1 MQLVV
6 LALLTYVLCCG
17 VDASKQKTKSVT
29 TLIEAK
35 WEVTPLVL
43 EISEYLGD
51 ENADFLWEF
60 LDAISALHPSLAE
73 LESDRERYEK
83 ALDVAGQLRTPA
95 QISVLKLALSL
106 HIYSPKVEMY
116 SQMAIERGVAALGCP
131 IAADVG
137 GKLTCCVEELKKFI
151 TQTQGTDFSRVETFG
166 LDHHYPGSQNNS
178 ITVVLYGELGTPEFA
193 EFHYILKTY
202 AVKGDIDYVLRHY
215 IKERPN
221 KRVRLSGYGVELQ
234 IKSTE
239 YKVQDDT
246 QVKGDKTQDSSEQ
259 DDEDDEIEG
268 FNFSRLKTRGEESS
282 VQFLVSSEASFET
295 GVQLECV
302 RNCGNVLARAAYLEP
317 LVRVQ
322 WTAVGGPEFE
332 VQQLYPDKKGDLD
345 KLRLHLLESSN
356 EMAPLK
362 VWQVQELSLQ
372 AAERIMSSPKE
383 EALKVLT
390 NIAQNFPL
398 QARSLVRTVVKDELK
413 QEIKRNQEMFSSSL
427 NLQPTDTAL
436 FVNGMFFDLDVVDVI
451 SLLEVV
457 RQELRVMEGLHK
469 IGISDSHMSSLLAL
483 DFSSGSG
490 SSSSP
495 EYAIDIRDSAV
506 MWVNDIEHDKQ
517 YRRWSD
523 SLMELLRPTFPGMLR
538 SVRRNL
544 YNLVI
549 LANPAKK
556 EARPLLKLAE
566 SFYVHTAPLRI
577 GLVFAVNSDQS
588 VSGKMDAGV
597 AMLNAFNYVS
607 DVKDAYHGLAFI
619 TDVYATIKED
629 RDVTVEDVMSLLNVK
644 YRSADVEE
652 IFGEDSEY
660 DTGRR
665 LARDF
670 VERSGFRKMPQ
681 ALLNGIPISEKHLN
695 GEDFEEA
702 VLSEIMNQT
711 PVFQKAVYKGD
722 FTDGDN
728 ALDYI
733 MNQPNVMPRLNDRVL
748 NQDKSQYLDMS
759 GSALSEEIPLTLKSF
774 SNLSPRDKTA
784 TVISRGVQYFM
795 KKQQS
800 ESTPHIVTH
809 WIVTDLGTAEGRQ
822 LLTHALD
829 QMRSSGSIRVGVLLN
844 PSSTGN
850 FQQLDRYIL
859 AAPKVLQPGHA
870 NQFMNKILSDDNL
883 VNAINSEGG
892 KDPKEIYMS
901 GVDLTGLSEALQE
914 DTSEILRIQQTYC
927 QQVLNIPPG
936 GRAIVTNGRVLG
948 PLEDS
953 EKFTLDDFSLLERY
967 SMNSYGDKIL
977 QTLKKKRLDDDD
989 DDDDSDEALKNSDVL
1004 MQAMALVVSRPQS
1017 RSRFEIP
1024 VHSDIH
1030 SVVKL
1035 PPHNISEP
1043 AFDIAVIV
1051 DPVSR
1056 GAQRVGPILSVLQE
1070 VLNCHIK
1077 VYLNCVEKNS
1087 DMPLKSFYR
1096 FVLEPEIHFTSD
1108 GRQTSG
1114 PMARFANMPTS
1125 PLLTQ
1130 NMQVP
1135 ENWLVESV
1143 RSPYDLDNIRL
1154 EDVDSVVHSATRI
1167 QTRIWTRTACK
1178 QSSLQWYQQF
1188 KDTGCMCKGK
1198 STGRPT
1204 VERVRESFVHSP
1216 QKSTAHGSRKIGIP
1230 QQTVEELKFKPYRL
1244 QLLQH
1249 LKAED
1254 YGRHLQFCTTMQEAM
1269 EDEDFTSKLIFS
1281 DECTFHLSGVVNLHN
1296 TKMYGPFFSCENT
1309 YGYILPRYVDFVF
1322 VSTTNRR
1329 FRQFCLPTNGAP
1341 PHWMLAVSEYLNHEL
1356 PNRWIGRIGADDQ
1369 ALFPW
1374 PTRSPDL
1381 TPCDFYLWGYIK
1393 DRVYVPPLPQT
1404 LVQLR
1409 ERISNAVMA
1418 IDWTILHNVEF
1429 ELEYLLLEG
1438 HCFEA
1443 TMGNPPR
1450 GLQITLGTE
1459 TQPVV
1464 VDTIVM
1470 ANLGYFQLKANP
1482 GAWLLRLRQ
1491 GRSADI
1497 FDIVSHDGSDTP
1509 ANSTDIKVLISS
1521 FRSHVLKLKVAKKPD
1536 KMHMDLLSDD
1546 SDPNSGIWNSITSTF
1561 GGSKTNEEDG
1571 EEKLNIFSLASGHL
1585 YERFLRIM
1593 MLSVLKNTNTPVKFW
1608 FLKNYLSPTFKDFLP
1623 HMAKDY
1629 GFEYE
1634 LVQYKW
1640 PRWLHQQTEKQRII
1654 WGYKILFLDVLFPLD
1669 VKKIIFVDADQVVR
1683 ADMKE
1688 LRDLDLGGAPYGYTP
1703 FCDSRTEMDGFR
1715 FWKQGYW
1722 RNHLQGRRYHIS
1734 ALYIVDLRRFR
1745 RIAAGDRLRG
1755 QYQALSQD
1763 PNSLSNL
1770 DQDLPN
1776 NMIHQ
1781 VAIKSLPQEWLWCET
1796 WCDDASKQY
1805 AKTIDLCN
1813 NPLTKEAK
1821 LTAAMRIVSEWK
1833 DYDLEI
1839 KNLQNKIDRNEI
1851 REESSSKQERNTEW
1865 KADDHEAH
1873 SEL

>member
-1 MQLVV
+1 V
-6 LALLTYVLCCG
+6 LALVLHVLYG
-17 VDASKQKTKSVT
+17 AAGGASKQKAKSVT

-43 EISEYLGD
+43 EIAEYLRD
-51 ENADFLWEF
+51 ENEYFLWEF
-60 LDAISALHPSLAE
+60 VDGVSALHPPLAD
-73 LESDRERYEK
+73 LDSDRTQYES
-83 ALDVAGQLRTPA
+83 ALNVSELLITPA
-95 QISVLKLALSL
+95 QVSVLKLALSL

-116 SQMAIERGVAALGCP
+116 SQMALERGVFALSCP
-131 IAADVG
+131 VIADVA
-137 GKLTCCVEELKKFI
+137 GKLTCCVEEMKKLI
-151 TQTQGTDFSRVETFG
+151 AQTQGGDQSHVETFG
-166 LDHHYPGSQNNS
+166 LDHHYPESENNS
-178 ITVVLYGELGTPEFA
+178 VTVVLYGELGTQEFA
-193 EFHYILKTY
+193 EFHQVLKYY

-215 IKERPN
+215 IKEHPKR
-221 KRVRLSGYGVELQ
+221 RVRLSGYGVELQ

-239 YKVQDDT
+239 YKAQDDT
-246 QVKGDKTQDSSEQ
+246 EVKGDRTQDNFEQ
-259 DDEDDEIEG
+259 EDEDDEIEG
-268 FNFSRLKTRGEESS
+268 FNFSRLKHI
-282 VQFLVSSEASFET
+282 
-295 GVQLECV
+295 
-302 RNCGNVLARAAYLEP
+302 
-317 LVRVQ
+317 
-322 WTAVGGPEFE
+322 
-332 VQQLYPDKKGDLD
+332 YPDKKENLD
-345 KLRLHLLESSN
+345 KLRLHLLESTN

-413 QEIKRNQEMFSSSL
+413 QEIKRNQELFSSSL

-469 IGISDSHMSSLLAL
+469 IGISDSLMSSLLAL
-483 DFSSGSG
+483 DFSGSG
-490 SSSSP
+490 SSSNS

-538 SVRRNL
+538 SIRRNL

-566 SFYVHTAPLRI
+566 SFYVHAAPLRM
-577 GLVFAVNSDQS
+577 GLVFAVNPDQS
-588 VSGKMDAGV
+588 VTGNMDAGV
-597 AMLNAFNYVS
+597 ALLNAFNYVS
-607 DVKDAYHGLAFI
+607 EVKDAYSGLAFI
-619 TDVYATIKED
+619 TDVYAAIKED
-629 RDVTVEDVMSLLNVK
+629 RDVMADDVISLLSTK
-644 YRSADVEE
+644 YRSADVED
-652 IFGEDSEY
+652 IFGEDSAY

-695 GEDFEEA
+695 AEDFEEA

-711 PVFQKAVYKGD
+711 PLFQKAVYKGD

-733 MNQPNVMPRLNDRVL
+733 MNQPNVMPRLNDRIL
-748 NQDKSQYLDMS
+748 NQDKHQYLDMT
-759 GSALSEEIPLTLKSF
+759 GAPLAGEIPLTLESF
-774 SNLSPRDKTA
+774 SGLSSRDKTA
-784 TVISRGVQYFM
+784 TIISRGVEYFV
-795 KKQQS
+795 KKQNVDTTVT
-800 ESTPHIVTH
+800 TPHTITH
-809 WIVTDLGTAEGRQ
+809 WIVTDLQTTSGRQ
-822 LLTHALD
+822 LLAHALD

-844 PSSTGN
+844 PSSVGQ
-850 FQQLDRYIL
+850 FQPLDRLVL
-859 AAPKVLQPGHA
+859 AAPRVLQPSHA
-870 NQFMNKILSDDNL
+870 VQVVNTILLDDS
-883 VNAINSEGG
+883 VVEAINSGQ
-892 KDPKEIYMS
+892 KDLSSISIP
-901 GVDLTGLSEALQE
+901 GVDLTEL
-914 DTSEILRIQQTYC
+914 SEILIQVSIETLKVQQLYC
-927 QQVLNIPPG
+927 RHVLNVPAG
-936 GRAIVTNGRVLG
+936 SMAIVTNGRILG
-948 PLEDS
+948 PLEET
-953 EKFTLDDFSLLERY
+953 EKFTLDDFSLLERF
-967 SMNSYGDKIL
+967 SLNSYGDKII
-977 QTLKKKRLDDDD
+977 QTFRKKTADGG
-989 DDDDSDEALKNSDVL
+989 DDSGNVLKDSNML
-1004 MQAMALVVSRPQS
+1004 MQAVALLVSRPQS
-1017 RSRFEIP
+1017 RNRFEIP
-1024 VHSDIH
+1024 VHTDIH

-1035 PPHNISEP
+1035 PPHNVSEP

-1056 GAQRVGPILSVLQE
+1056 GAQKVGPILSVLQE

-1143 RSPYDLDNIRL
+1143 RSVYDLDNIRL
-1154 EDVDSVVHSATRI
+1154 EDVDSVVHS
-1167 QTRIWTRTACK
+1167 
-1178 QSSLQWYQQF
+1178 
-1188 KDTGCMCKGK
+1188 
-1198 STGRPT
+1198 
-1204 VERVRESFVHSP
+1204 
-1216 QKSTAHGSRKIGIP
+1216 
-1230 QQTVEELKFKPYRL
+1230 
-1244 QLLQH
+1244 
-1249 LKAED
+1249 
-1254 YGRHLQFCTTMQEAM
+1254 
-1269 EDEDFTSKLIFS
+1269 
-1281 DECTFHLSGVVNLHN
+1281 
-1296 TKMYGPFFSCENT
+1296 
-1309 YGYILPRYVDFVF
+1309 
-1322 VSTTNRR
+1322 
-1329 FRQFCLPTNGAP
+1329 
-1341 PHWMLAVSEYLNHEL
+1341 
-1356 PNRWIGRIGADDQ
+1356 
-1369 ALFPW
+1369 
-1374 PTRSPDL
+1374 
-1381 TPCDFYLWGYIK
+1381 
-1393 DRVYVPPLPQT
+1393 
-1404 LVQLR
+1404 
-1409 ERISNAVMA
+1409 
-1418 IDWTILHNVEF
+1418 EF

-1438 HCFEA
+1438 HCFE
-1443 TMGNPPR
+1443 TTIGNPPR

-1497 FDIVSHDGSDTP
+1497 FDIVSHEGSDTP

-1536 KMHMDLLSDD
+1536 KMHMDLLSED
-1546 SDPNSGIWNSITSTF
+1546 SDPNFGIWNSITSTF
-1561 GGSKTNEEDG
+1561 SGSKTTDEDG
-1571 EEKLNIFSLASGHL
+1571 DERINIFSVASGHL

-1593 MLSVLKNTNTPVKFW
+1593 MLSVLKHTSTPVKFW
-1608 FLKNYLSPTFKDFLP
+1608 FLKNYLSPTLKDFLP
-1623 HMAKDY
+1623 HMAKEY

-1669 VKKIIFVDADQVVR
+1669 VRKIIFVDADQVVR
-1683 ADMKE
+1683 ADMRE

-1734 ALYIVDLRRFR
+1734 ALYVVDLRRFR

-1839 KNLQNKIDRNEI
+1839 KKVQNKVNRNQTD
-1851 REESSSKQERNTEW
+1851 EEEGDLKSGESTVWR
-1865 KADDHEAH
+1865 ADDHEQH
-1873 SEL
+1873 IEL

>member
-1 MQLVV
+1 MQFLVI
-6 LALLTYVLCCG
+6 ALLVHVLCG
-17 VDASKQKTKSVT
+17 AAGGASKQKTKSVT

-43 EISEYLGD
+43 EIAEYLRD
-51 ENADFLWEF
+51 ENENFLWEF
-60 LDAISALHPSLAE
+60 VDGICALHPPIAD
-73 LESDRERYEK
+73 LESERAKYDN
-83 ALDVAGQLRTPA
+83 ALDVAGLLMTPA
-95 QISVLKLALSL
+95 QVSVLKLALSL

-116 SQMAIERGVAALGCP
+116 SQMAIEHGVSALSCP
-131 IAADVG
+131 VVADVA
-137 GKLTCCVEELKKFI
+137 GKLTCCVEEMKKFVSEK
-151 TQTQGTDFSRVETFG
+151 QGDDQSRVETFG
-166 LDHHYPGSQNNS
+166 LDHHYPGSQNNTL
-178 ITVVLYGELGTPEFA
+178 TVVLYGELGTQEFA
-193 EFHYILKTY
+193 EFHQVLKTY

-221 KRVRLSGYGVELQ
+221 RRVRLSGYGVELQ

-246 QVKGDKTQDSSEQ
+246 EVKGDKTQDSYEQ

-268 FNFSRLKTRGEESS
+268 FNFSRLKH
-282 VQFLVSSEASFET
+282 
-295 GVQLECV
+295 
-302 RNCGNVLARAAYLEP
+302 
-317 LVRVQ
+317 
-322 WTAVGGPEFE
+322 
-332 VQQLYPDKKGDLD
+332 LYPDKKENLD

-398 QARSLVRTVVKDELK
+398 QARSLVRTVVMDELK
-413 QEIKRNQEMFSSSL
+413 QEIKRNQELFASSL

-469 IGISDSHMSSLLAL
+469 IGISDSHMNSLLAL
-483 DFSSGSG
+483 DFSGSG
-490 SSSSP
+490 SSLSP

-506 MWVNDIEHDKQ
+506 MWVNDIENDKN

-566 SFYVHTAPLRI
+566 SFYVHAAPLRI
-577 GLVFAVNSDQS
+577 GLVFAVDPAQS
-588 VSGKMDAGV
+588 VSGNMDAGV
-597 AMLNAFNYVS
+597 ALLNAFNYVS

-619 TDVYATIKED
+619 TDVYATMKEE
-629 RDVTVEDVMSLLNVK
+629 RDVVVEDVISLLRSK
-644 YRSADVEE
+644 FRSADVDE

-670 VERSGFRKMPQ
+670 VERSGFRKIPQ

-695 GEDFEEA
+695 ADDFEEA

-733 MNQPNVMPRLNDRVL
+733 MNQPNVMPRLNDRIL
-748 NQDKSQYLDMS
+748 NLDKNQYLDVM
-759 GSALSEEIPLTLKSF
+759 GCPLAEEIPLTLETF
-774 SNLSPRDKTA
+774 SGLSPRDKTA
-784 TVISRGVQYFM
+784 TIISRGVRYFM
-795 KKQQS
+795 KKQHLD
-800 ESTPHIVTH
+800 TTVTVLHIITH
-809 WIVTDLGTAEGRQ
+809 WIVTDLGTADGRQ
-822 LLTHALD
+822 LLVHALD
-829 QMRSSGSIRVGVLLN
+829 QMRSSGSICVGVLLN
-844 PSSTGN
+844 PSTVGY
-850 FQQLDRYIL
+850 FQQVDRIVL
-859 AAPKVLQPGHA
+859 AAPRVLQPGHA
-870 NQFMNKILSDDNL
+870 SQFIIKLLSDDGL
-883 VNAINSEGG
+883 VEAINNGQ
-892 KDPKEIYMS
+892 KDLSDISVP
-901 GVDLTGLSEALQE
+901 GVDLTELSEALRE
-914 DTSEILRIQQTYC
+914 DSIELLKVQQLYC
-927 QQVLNIPPG
+927 RHVLNVPAG
-936 GRAIVTNGRVLG
+936 ARAIVTNGRILG
-948 PLEDS
+948 PLEQT
-953 EKFTLDDFSLLERY
+953 EKFTLDDFSLLERF

-977 QTLKKKRLDDDD
+977 QTLKKTTVHN
-989 DDDDSDEALKNSDVL
+989 DEDFDGVLKDNNVL
-1004 MQAMALVVSRPQS
+1004 MQAVALLVSRPQS
-1017 RSRFEIP
+1017 RNRFEIP
-1024 VHSDIH
+1024 VHTDIH
-1030 SVVKL
+1030 SVIRL
-1035 PPHNISEP
+1035 PPHNGSEP
-1043 AFDIAVIV
+1043 AFDIAAIV

-1056 GAQRVGPILSVLQE
+1056 GAQKVGPILSVLQE

-1114 PMARFANMPTS
+1114 PMARFTNMPTS

-1143 RSPYDLDNIRL
+1143 RSLYDLDNIRL
-1154 EDVDSVVHSATRI
+1154 EDVDSVVHS
-1167 QTRIWTRTACK
+1167 
-1178 QSSLQWYQQF
+1178 
-1188 KDTGCMCKGK
+1188 
-1198 STGRPT
+1198 
-1204 VERVRESFVHSP
+1204 
-1216 QKSTAHGSRKIGIP
+1216 
-1230 QQTVEELKFKPYRL
+1230 
-1244 QLLQH
+1244 
-1249 LKAED
+1249 
-1254 YGRHLQFCTTMQEAM
+1254 
-1269 EDEDFTSKLIFS
+1269 
-1281 DECTFHLSGVVNLHN
+1281 
-1296 TKMYGPFFSCENT
+1296 
-1309 YGYILPRYVDFVF
+1309 
-1322 VSTTNRR
+1322 
-1329 FRQFCLPTNGAP
+1329 
-1341 PHWMLAVSEYLNHEL
+1341 
-1356 PNRWIGRIGADDQ
+1356 
-1369 ALFPW
+1369 
-1374 PTRSPDL
+1374 
-1381 TPCDFYLWGYIK
+1381 
-1393 DRVYVPPLPQT
+1393 
-1404 LVQLR
+1404 
-1409 ERISNAVMA
+1409 
-1418 IDWTILHNVEF
+1418 EF

-1438 HCFEA
+1438 HCFET

-1536 KMHMDLLSDD
+1536 KMHMDLLSDG

-1561 GGSKTNEEDG
+1561 GGSKTTEEDAD
-1571 EEKLNIFSLASGHL
+1571 ERINIFSLASGHL

-1593 MLSVLKNTNTPVKFW
+1593 MLSVLKHTSTPVKFW
-1608 FLKNYLSPTFKDFLP
+1608 FLKNYLSPTLKDFLS
-1623 HMAKDY
+1623 HMAKEY

-1669 VKKIIFVDADQVVR
+1669 VRKIIFVDADQVVR

-1734 ALYIVDLRRFR
+1734 ALYVVDLRRFR

-1839 KNLQNKIDRNEI
+1839 KRLQNKINMNQTD
-1851 REESSSKQERNTEW
+1851 EERDFISGKSTTW
-1865 KADDHEAH
+1865 KADDHQQH

>member
-1 MQLVV
+1 MSIKMQLVV

-193 EFHYILKTY
+193 EFHHILKTY

-215 IKERPN
+215 VKERPN

-268 FNFSRLKTRGEESS
+268 FNFSRLK
-282 VQFLVSSEASFET
+282 
-295 GVQLECV
+295 
-302 RNCGNVLARAAYLEP
+302 
-317 LVRVQ
+317 
-322 WTAVGGPEFE
+322 
-332 VQQLYPDKKGDLD
+332 QLYPDKKGDLD

-914 DTSEILRIQQTYC
+914 DMSEILRIQQTYC

-977 QTLKKKRLDDDD
+977 QTLKKKRLDD

-1154 EDVDSVVHSATRI
+1154 EDVDSVVHS
-1167 QTRIWTRTACK
+1167 
-1178 QSSLQWYQQF
+1178 
-1188 KDTGCMCKGK
+1188 
-1198 STGRPT
+1198 
-1204 VERVRESFVHSP
+1204 
-1216 QKSTAHGSRKIGIP
+1216 
-1230 QQTVEELKFKPYRL
+1230 
-1244 QLLQH
+1244 
-1249 LKAED
+1249 
-1254 YGRHLQFCTTMQEAM
+1254 
-1269 EDEDFTSKLIFS
+1269 
-1281 DECTFHLSGVVNLHN
+1281 
-1296 TKMYGPFFSCENT
+1296 
-1309 YGYILPRYVDFVF
+1309 
-1322 VSTTNRR
+1322 
-1329 FRQFCLPTNGAP
+1329 
-1341 PHWMLAVSEYLNHEL
+1341 
-1356 PNRWIGRIGADDQ
+1356 
-1369 ALFPW
+1369 
-1374 PTRSPDL
+1374 
-1381 TPCDFYLWGYIK
+1381 
-1393 DRVYVPPLPQT
+1393 
-1404 LVQLR
+1404 
-1409 ERISNAVMA
+1409 
-1418 IDWTILHNVEF
+1418 EF

-1851 REESSSKQERNTEW
+1851 REESSSKQERNAEW
-1865 KADDHEAH
+1865 KADDHEVH

>member
-1 MQLVV
+1 MKFVV
-6 LALLTYVLCCG
+6 LGLLVHLLCSG
-17 VDASKQKTKSVT
+17 AGGASKQKTKSVT

-43 EISEYLGD
+43 EISEYLAD
-51 ENADFLWEF
+51 ENAEYLWEYV
-60 LDAISALHPSLAE
+60 DAISALKPSLAD
-73 LESDRERYEK
+73 LESDRYRYEQ
-83 ALDVAGQLRTPA
+83 AVDVAGLLITPA
-95 QISVLKLALSL
+95 QTSVLKLALSL

-116 SQMAIERGVAALGCP
+116 SQMALERGLSALSCP
-131 IAADVG
+131 VAADVG
-137 GKLTCCVEELKKFI
+137 GKLTCCTEEMKKLI
-151 TQTQGTDFSRVETFG
+151 SQKLGDDSSRVETFG

-178 ITVVLYGELGTPEFA
+178 LTVILYGEMGTPEFA
-193 EFHYILKTY
+193 EFHQILKTY

-246 QVKGDKTQDSSEQ
+246 QVKGDKAEDSNEQ

-268 FNFSRLKTRGEESS
+268 FNFSRLK
-282 VQFLVSSEASFET
+282 
-295 GVQLECV
+295 
-302 RNCGNVLARAAYLEP
+302 
-317 LVRVQ
+317 
-322 WTAVGGPEFE
+322 
-332 VQQLYPDKKGDLD
+332 QLYPDMKDNLD

-398 QARSLVRTVVKDELK
+398 QARSLVRTIVKDELK
-413 QEIKRNQEMFSSSL
+413 QEIKRNQELFASSL

-469 IGISDSHMSSLLAL
+469 IGISDSYMSSLLAL
-483 DFSSGSG
+483 DFSSGS
-490 SSSSP
+490 SSSSTP

-517 YRRWSD
+517 YRRWSE

-549 LANPAKK
+549 LANPARK
-556 EARPLLKLAE
+556 EAKPLLKLAE

-577 GLVFAVNSDQS
+577 GLVFAVNPDQS
-588 VSGKMDAGV
+588 VSGQEDAGV
-597 AMLNAFNYVS
+597 ALLNAFNYVS
-607 DVKDAYHGLAFI
+607 DVKDAYHGLSFI
-619 TDVYATIKED
+619 TDVYATIKDD
-629 RDVTVEDVMSLLNVK
+629 RDVTVEDVTSLLRTK
-644 YRSADVEE
+644 YRSADIDE

-660 DTGRR
+660 ETGRR

-670 VERSGFRKMPQ
+670 VERSGFRRMPQ
-681 ALLNGIPISEKHLN
+681 ALLNGIPLTEKHLN
-695 GEDFEEA
+695 AEDFEEA

-711 PVFQKAVYKGD
+711 PLYQKAVYKGE
-722 FTDGDN
+722 FTEGDN
-728 ALDYI
+728 ALDFI
-733 MNQPNVMPRLNDRVL
+733 MNQPNVMPRLNDRIL
-748 NQDKSQYLDMS
+748 NQDKNQYLDVT
-759 GSALSEEIPLTLKSF
+759 GTPLAEEIPLTLKAF
-774 SNLSPRDKTA
+774 SSLSPRDKTA
-784 TVISRGVQYFM
+784 TIIDRGVEYYM
-795 KKQQS
+795 KKHADQ
-800 ESTPHIVTH
+800 TPHIITH
-809 WIVTDLGTAEGRQ
+809 WI
-822 LLTHALD
+822 
-829 QMRSSGSIRVGVLLN
+829 RSSGSIRVGVLLN
-844 PSSTGN
+844 PSDGQ
-850 FQQLDRYIL
+850 FGVVDKLVL
-859 AAPKVLQPGHA
+859 AAPKVLQPNHA
-870 NQFMNKILSDDNL
+870 REYINAILSDDSL
-883 VNAINSEGG
+883 VEAINSG
-892 KDPKEIYMS
+892 KKAAEDVSVPNVDPS
-901 GVDLTGLSEALQE
+901 GLSEAIKK
-914 DTSEILRIQQTYC
+914 DMSELLKGQQLYS
-927 QQVLNIPPG
+927 QQVLNIPAG
-936 GRAIVTNGRVLG
+936 GKAIVTNGRILG
-948 PLEDS
+948 PLEEN

-977 QTLKKKRLDDDD
+977 QTIKKNNANDE
-989 DDDDSDEALKNSDVL
+989 DDDSDALQNSNVM
-1004 MQAMALVVSRPQS
+1004 MQAVSLLVSRPQS

-1024 VHSDIH
+1024 VHTDIH
-1030 SVVKL
+1030 SVVKI
-1035 PPHNISEP
+1035 PPHNTSEP
-1043 AFDIAVIV
+1043 AFDLAVIV

-1096 FVLEPEIHFTSD
+1096 FVLEPEVHFTSD

-1154 EDVDSVVHSATRI
+1154 EDVESVVHS
-1167 QTRIWTRTACK
+1167 
-1178 QSSLQWYQQF
+1178 
-1188 KDTGCMCKGK
+1188 
-1198 STGRPT
+1198 
-1204 VERVRESFVHSP
+1204 
-1216 QKSTAHGSRKIGIP
+1216 
-1230 QQTVEELKFKPYRL
+1230 
-1244 QLLQH
+1244 
-1249 LKAED
+1249 
-1254 YGRHLQFCTTMQEAM
+1254 
-1269 EDEDFTSKLIFS
+1269 
-1281 DECTFHLSGVVNLHN
+1281 
-1296 TKMYGPFFSCENT
+1296 
-1309 YGYILPRYVDFVF
+1309 
-1322 VSTTNRR
+1322 
-1329 FRQFCLPTNGAP
+1329 
-1341 PHWMLAVSEYLNHEL
+1341 
-1356 PNRWIGRIGADDQ
+1356 
-1369 ALFPW
+1369 
-1374 PTRSPDL
+1374 
-1381 TPCDFYLWGYIK
+1381 
-1393 DRVYVPPLPQT
+1393 
-1404 LVQLR
+1404 
-1409 ERISNAVMA
+1409 
-1418 IDWTILHNVEF
+1418 EF

-1491 GRSADI
+1491 GRSAEI

-1509 ANSTDIKVLISS
+1509 ANSSDIKVLISS

-1546 SDPNSGIWNSITSTF
+1546 NDPNSGLWNSITSTF
-1561 GGSKTNEEDG
+1561 GGSKPSEEDG
-1571 EEKLNIFSLASGHL
+1571 DERLNIFSLASGHL

-1593 MLSVLKNTNTPVKFW
+1593 MLSVLKNTKTPVKFW

-1623 HMAKDY
+1623 HMAKEY

-1669 VKKIIFVDADQVVR
+1669 VKKIIFVDADQRIYDELYASQVVR

-1688 LRDLDLGGAPYGYTP
+1688 LRDYDLGGAPYGYTP

-1734 ALYIVDLRRFR
+1734 ALYVVDLRRFR

-1796 WCDDASKQY
+1796 WCDDSSKQY

-1833 DYDLEI
+1833 SYDIEI
-1839 KNLQNKIDRNEI
+1839 KRLQTRIDGNKTEGILDSKPDI
-1851 REESSSKQERNTEW
+1851 SSSR
-1865 KADDHEAH
+1865 KAGE
-1873 SEL
+1873 

>member
-1 MQLVV
+1 MQLLV
-6 LALLTYVLCCG
+6 LALVLHVLYG
-17 VDASKQKTKSVT
+17 AAGGASKQNAKSVT

-43 EISEYLGD
+43 EIAEYLRD
-51 ENADFLWEF
+51 ENEYFLWEF
-60 LDAISALHPSLAE
+60 VDGVSALHPPLADLGSDRAQYDSALSLAE
-73 LESDRERYEK
+73 L
-83 ALDVAGQLRTPA
+83 LITPA
-95 QISVLKLALSL
+95 QVSVLKLALSL

-116 SQMAIERGVAALGCP
+116 SQMAIEQGVFALSCP
-131 IAADVG
+131 VVADVA
-137 GKLTCCVEELKKFI
+137 GKLTCCVEEMKKLI
-151 TQTQGTDFSRVETFG
+151 AQRQGGDQNHVETFG
-166 LDHHYPGSQNNS
+166 LDHHYPESENNS
-178 ITVVLYGELGTPEFA
+178 VTVVLYGELGTQEFA
-193 EFHYILKTY
+193 EFHQVLKYY
-202 AVKGDIDYVLRHY
+202 AVNGDIDYVLRHY
-215 IKERPN
+215 IKERP
-221 KRVRLSGYGVELQ
+221 KRRVRLSGYGVELQ

-246 QVKGDKTQDSSEQ
+246 EVKGDRTQDNYEQ
-259 DDEDDEIEG
+259 EDEDDEIEG
-268 FNFSRLKTRGEESS
+268 FNFNRLKHI
-282 VQFLVSSEASFET
+282 
-295 GVQLECV
+295 
-302 RNCGNVLARAAYLEP
+302 
-317 LVRVQ
+317 
-322 WTAVGGPEFE
+322 
-332 VQQLYPDKKGDLD
+332 YPDKKENLD

-372 AAERIMSSPKE
+372 AAERIMNSPKE

-413 QEIKRNQEMFSSSL
+413 QEIKRNQELFSSSL
-427 NLQPTDTAL
+427 NLQPADTAL

-469 IGISDSHMSSLLAL
+469 IGISDLHMSSLLAL
-483 DFSSGSG
+483 DFSGSG
-490 SSSSP
+490 SSNS

-566 SFYVHTAPLRI
+566 SFYVHSAPLRM
-577 GLVFAVNSDQS
+577 GLVFAVNPDQS
-588 VSGKMDAGV
+588 VTGNMDAGV
-597 AMLNAFNYVS
+597 ALLNAFNYIS
-607 DVKDAYHGLAFI
+607 EVKDAYSGLAFI

-629 RDVTVEDVMSLLNVK
+629 RDVMVDDVISLLSTK

-695 GEDFEEA
+695 AEDFEEA

-733 MNQPNVMPRLNDRVL
+733 MNQPNVMPRLNDRIL
-748 NQDKSQYLDMS
+748 NQDKHQYLDMT
-759 GSALSEEIPLTLKSF
+759 GAPLAEEIPLTLEAF
-774 SNLSPRDKTA
+774 SGLSSRDKTA
-784 TVISRGVQYFM
+784 TIISRGVEYFV
-795 KKQQS
+795 KKQNVDMTVT
-800 ESTPHIVTH
+800 TPHTLTH
-809 WIVTDLGTAEGRQ
+809 WIVTDLQTAAGRQ
-822 LLTHALD
+822 LLAHALD

-844 PSSTGN
+844 PSSVGQ
-850 FQQLDRYIL
+850 FQQLDRLIL
-859 AAPKVLQPGHA
+859 AAPRFLQPSHA
-870 NQFMNKILSDDNL
+870 VQVINTILLDDD
-883 VNAINSEGG
+883 VVEAISSGQ
-892 KDPKEIYMS
+892 KDLSSISVP
-901 GVDLTGLSEALQE
+901 GVDLTEL
-914 DTSEILRIQQTYC
+914 SEILIQVSIETLKVQQLYC
-927 QQVLNIPPG
+927 RHVLNVPAG
-936 GRAIVTNGRVLG
+936 SRAIVTNGRILG
-948 PLEDS
+948 PLEET
-953 EKFTLDDFSLLERY
+953 EKFTLDDFSLLERF
-967 SMNSYGDKIL
+967 SLNSYGDKIL
-977 QTLKKKRLDDDD
+977 QTFKEKTADNG
-989 DDDDSDEALKNSDVL
+989 DDSDSVLKDSNML
-1004 MQAMALVVSRPQS
+1004 MQAVALLVSRPQS
-1017 RSRFEIP
+1017 RNRFEIP
-1024 VHSDIH
+1024 VHTDIH

-1035 PPHNISEP
+1035 PPHNVSEP
-1043 AFDIAVIV
+1043 AFDIAAVV

-1056 GAQRVGPILSVLQE
+1056 GAQKVGPILSVLQE

-1143 RSPYDLDNIRL
+1143 RSLYDLDNIRL
-1154 EDVDSVVHSATRI
+1154 EDVDSVVHS
-1167 QTRIWTRTACK
+1167 
-1178 QSSLQWYQQF
+1178 
-1188 KDTGCMCKGK
+1188 
-1198 STGRPT
+1198 
-1204 VERVRESFVHSP
+1204 
-1216 QKSTAHGSRKIGIP
+1216 
-1230 QQTVEELKFKPYRL
+1230 
-1244 QLLQH
+1244 
-1249 LKAED
+1249 
-1254 YGRHLQFCTTMQEAM
+1254 
-1269 EDEDFTSKLIFS
+1269 
-1281 DECTFHLSGVVNLHN
+1281 
-1296 TKMYGPFFSCENT
+1296 
-1309 YGYILPRYVDFVF
+1309 
-1322 VSTTNRR
+1322 
-1329 FRQFCLPTNGAP
+1329 
-1341 PHWMLAVSEYLNHEL
+1341 
-1356 PNRWIGRIGADDQ
+1356 
-1369 ALFPW
+1369 
-1374 PTRSPDL
+1374 
-1381 TPCDFYLWGYIK
+1381 
-1393 DRVYVPPLPQT
+1393 
-1404 LVQLR
+1404 
-1409 ERISNAVMA
+1409 
-1418 IDWTILHNVEF
+1418 EF

-1438 HCFEA
+1438 HCFET

-1561 GGSKTNEEDG
+1561 GGSKTTDEDG
-1571 EEKLNIFSLASGHL
+1571 DERINIFSVASGHL

-1593 MLSVLKNTNTPVKFW
+1593 MLSILKHTSTPVKFW
-1608 FLKNYLSPTFKDFLP
+1608 FLKNYLSPTLKDFLP
-1623 HMAKDY
+1623 HMAKEY

-1669 VKKIIFVDADQVVR
+1669 VRKIIFVDADQVVR
-1683 ADMKE
+1683 ADMRE

-1703 FCDSRTEMDGFR
+1703 FCDSRSEMDGFR

-1734 ALYIVDLRRFR
+1734 ALYVVDLRRFR

-1839 KNLQNKIDRNEI
+1839 KKLQNKVNVNQTD
-1851 REESSSKQERNTEW
+1851 EEGDLKSGESTVW
-1865 KADDHEAH
+1865 KADDHEEH
-1873 SEL
+1873 TEL